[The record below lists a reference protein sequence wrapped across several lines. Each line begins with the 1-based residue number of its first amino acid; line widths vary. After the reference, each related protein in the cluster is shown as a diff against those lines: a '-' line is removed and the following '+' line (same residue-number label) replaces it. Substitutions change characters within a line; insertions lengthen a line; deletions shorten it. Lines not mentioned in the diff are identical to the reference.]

1 MRATFRSLSTGLVI
15 TAGLLALGA
24 CAPMTVNAYLQRGAV
39 LERYH
44 TYAWGPA
51 DAFSTG
57 DPRLD
62 NNAFFVARLREQVDR
77 HLGARRFERADTSPD
92 LLVHVHVN
100 VTQQVDVRTL
110 DRDVTYCE
118 HADCRPFVFDAGTLF
133 IDLVDPRTNT
143 LVWRGWAEASFDGVI
158 DRQEWMEKRVD
169 DAVRR
174 IMQRLP
180 RV

>member
-1 MRATFRSLSTGLVI
+1 
-15 TAGLLALGA
+15 
-24 CAPMTVNAYLQRGAV
+24 MTVNAYVERGAV

-62 NNAFFVARLREQVDR
+62 NNPFFTGSIREQVDSQ
-77 HLGARRFERADTSPD
+77 LGARRFERTDASPD

-100 VTQQVDVRTL
+100 VKQQVDVRTL
-110 DRDVTYCE
+110 DRDVTSCE
-118 HADCRPFVFDAGTLF
+118 YEDCRPFIFDAGTLF
-133 IDLVDPRTNT
+133 IDLVDPRTKT
-143 LVWRGWAEASFDGVI
+143 LVWRGWAEASFDGLI

-169 DAVRR
+169 EVVRR